1 LAYITVV
8 LLWST
13 TPLAIKWS
21 SEGPG
26 FLFGATAR
34 MTIGAGCILFALA
47 GTKQCLP
54 WHGKALMTYL
64 AVALQVYGSM
74 VSVYWGAQFI
84 PSGWISVL
92 FGLTPIMTALLAVC
106 CLNERKLSIGRF
118 LSYLIGIGGLA
129 VMFGSA
135 LQMGRDAVMGIVA
148 VASAVLMQSLS
159 AVWIKYIDAKL
170 SALIQV
176 AGGLAIALPAY
187 LLTWGVIDGHWPSI
201 LPMASVASILYLGM
215 IATTIGF
222 VLYYYLLTQL
232 EAASVAL
239 ITLIS
244 PVLALLLGKTI
255 NQEPLTVRVL
265 CGSLLI
271 LSALFIHEYFDRLIG
286 FKRARRNSRLRR

>member
-1 LAYITVV
+1 MAYITVV

-47 GTKQCLP
+47 GTKQRLP

-64 AVALQVYGSM
+64 AVALQIYGSM

-92 FGLTPIMTALLAVC
+92 FGLTPIMTALFAVC
-106 CLNERKLSIGRF
+106 CLSERNLSLGRF
-118 LSYLIGIGGLA
+118 LSYLIGIGGLT

-135 LQMGRDAVMGIVA
+135 SQMGRDAVMGIVA
-148 VASAVLMQSLS
+148 VVSAVLLQSLS
-159 AVWIKYIDAKL
+159 AVWVKYIDAKL

-176 AGGLAIALPAY
+176 AGGLTFALPAY

-232 EAASVAL
+232 EATSVAL

-265 CGSLLI
+265 GGSLLI
-271 LSALFIHEYFDRLIG
+271 LSALVMHEFFDRLVG
-286 FKRARRNSRLRR
+286 FKKARRNSRLRR